1 MHWVGF
7 GASVYHLEG
16 GGDASDNLSNFLN
29 LKFKRRKSPIHKDIL
44 VLTLSQ
50 YSGSLKGILITR
62 ADLLGFSFLL
72 IKSFKTAFE
81 KKILCLIYRSIK
93 RMKQIPY
100 LGNLISYI
108 HCYVEANENK
118 KVPSNFGNWS
128 KCQNQAKMCWKKNG
142 ATVAWEKYQK
152 LSLLSMFSDK
162 APKERS
168 PQFVQ
173 QRDDN
178 FCQITFYFLGSNIS
192 LCSTEGNIKFIITNN
207 LISNNLY
214 NVVWCF

>member
-93 RMKQIPY
+93 RMKKNPY
-100 LGNLISYI
+100 CGNLISYI
-108 HCYVEANENK
+108 HCW
-118 KVPSNFGNWS
+118 SNWTQKSSLKLRQLIKMSKSGKNVLEEEWS
-128 KCQNQAKMCWKKNG
+128 DCCLREISKA
-142 ATVAWEKYQK
+142 
-152 LSLLSMFSDK
+152 LSI
-162 APKERS
+162 
-168 PQFVQ
+168 V
-173 QRDDN
+173 
-178 FCQITFYFLGSNIS
+178 
-192 LCSTEGNIKFIITNN
+192 
-207 LISNNLY
+207 
-214 NVVWCF
+214 NVFR

>member
-62 ADLLGFSFLL
+62 ADLLWLL
-72 IKSFKTAFE
+72 LLVIKSFKTAFE

-93 RMKQIPY
+93 RMKKFPY
-100 LGNLISYI
+100 LGNLITSYTLLKQLNTKKFPQTSAI
-108 HCYVEANENK
+108 DQNVKIRQKCVGRRMERLLPERNIKSSLYCQCFQIKLQRREVPNLFNKGTITFAKLLFIFSEATS
-118 KVPSNFGNWS
+118 V
-128 KCQNQAKMCWKKNG
+128 
-142 ATVAWEKYQK
+142 Y
-152 LSLLSMFSDK
+152 
-162 APKERS
+162 
-168 PQFVQ
+168 VQ
-173 QRDDN
+173 QKE
-178 FCQITFYFLGSNIS
+178 I
-192 LCSTEGNIKFIITNN
+192 
-207 LISNNLY
+207 
-214 NVVWCF
+214 